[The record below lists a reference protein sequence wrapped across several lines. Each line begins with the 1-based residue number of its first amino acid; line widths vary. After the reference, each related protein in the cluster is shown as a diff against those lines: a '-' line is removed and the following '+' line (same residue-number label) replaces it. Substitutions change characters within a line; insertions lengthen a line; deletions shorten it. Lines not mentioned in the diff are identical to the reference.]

1 MIEGIIPESGSLMRN
16 VKKAIGEQLRE
27 LMNVSQIDQLL
38 EKRYEKFRKIGI
50 FAE

>member
-1 MIEGIIPESGSLMRN
+1 MRN
-16 VKKAIGEQLRE
+16 LNKSVHEQFKE
-27 LMNVSQIDQLL
+27 LSSVQTMEQLL

>member
-1 MIEGIIPESGSLMRN
+1 MRN